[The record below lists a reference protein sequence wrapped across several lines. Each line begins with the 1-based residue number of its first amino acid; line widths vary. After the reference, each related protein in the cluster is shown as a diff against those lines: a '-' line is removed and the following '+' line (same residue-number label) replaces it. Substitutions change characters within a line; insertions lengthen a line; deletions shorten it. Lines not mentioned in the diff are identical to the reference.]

1 MWAELLEKLLFGALS
16 SILYFDSRLGNLI
29 PWWILRLAKQCR
41 RCSPQ
46 KASADGLHVHSS
58 QVLAQLS
65 FLRKASNDFVHAAGW
80 SQTSGFPAAKHMQQK
95 MATPSHLKG
104 NTKQNGESFTIE
116 IIFGLHIYIF
126 IYIFFSYAACDFKPK
141 LRNHFFQSQARCHML
156 LLVAGIADIDCRQPW
171 GIVQIFRWVTLA
183 VQLYVWFARDSLGR

>member
-1 MWAELLEKLLFGALS
+1 
-16 SILYFDSRLGNLI
+16 
-29 PWWILRLAKQCR
+29 
-41 RCSPQ
+41 
-46 KASADGLHVHSS
+46 
-58 QVLAQLS
+58 
-65 FLRKASNDFVHAAGW
+65 
-80 SQTSGFPAAKHMQQK
+80 MQQK
-95 MATPSHLKG
+95 MATPSHLKE

-116 IIFGLHIYIF
+116 IIFGLH

-183 VQLYVWFARDSLGR
+183 VQLYV